1 MEWKPDKISGESG
14 CTTAFKALRKK
25 LSLNQREFAKQLG
38 VKRQTLACWESGLR
52 TPSNDMQVKIKRGT
66 EKKYL
71 HLLIWMI

>member
-1 MEWKPDKISGESG
+1 MSWKPSEI
-14 CTTAFKALRKK
+14 KALRKK

-66 EKKYL
+66 EKIFTSVDL
-71 HLLIWMI
+71 DDII